1 MSGTRSPLCLMSV
14 TLSVMKSSKLI
25 SPYRS
30 GFPAPVWGAV
40 SCGPRVAPLHSLRF
54 ISLLDPLI
62 ERLKHSSVHRRDDI
76 HRRVELFFGHSR
88 FPCVRKAAIDS
99 GIAEPHHRDREADQ
113 HLLAFGEALGR
124 MRVPIE
130 RSEVSFFHGH
140 CSFQAEGTACF
151 APTNPKPETIFSGRF
166 HACDQ
171 RVRKT
176 SLHVHVI
183 AVGVPGEIIFL
194 HALG

>member
-1 MSGTRSPLCLMSV
+1 LMSV

-62 ERLKHSSVHRRDDI
+62 ERLKHSSVHRRDDV

-88 FPCVRKAAIDS
+88 FPCVRKATIDS
-99 GIAEPHHRDREADQ
+99 RIAKPHHRNGKTDQ
-113 HLLAFGEALGR
+113 HLFPLGKALDC
-124 MRVPIE
+124 M
-130 RSEVSFFHGH
+130 
-140 CSFQAEGTACF
+140 CF
-151 APTNPKPETIFSGRF
+151 TIKGPKIGFLQDRPS
-166 HACDQ
+166 CD
-171 RVRKT
+171 
-176 SLHVHVI
+176 
-183 AVGVPGEIIFL
+183 
-194 HALG
+194 